1 MWRSL
6 NHRVVLPFLGIYGNK
21 LAKQFFLVSPS
32 MKNDTLAH
40 WRKEANLSTAE
51 VEERVWF
58 SSFGVV
64 LLFVDTHPAWKMLEV
79 AKGIEYIHSEGVV
92 HGDLRG
98 VFYLK
103 HIILRY

>member
-6 NHRVVLPFLGIYGNK
+6 NHRFVLPFLGIYGNK

-51 VEERVWF
+51 VEERV
-58 SSFGVV
+58 
-64 LLFVDTHPAWKMLEV
+64 
-79 AKGIEYIHSEGVV
+79 
-92 HGDLRG
+92 
-98 VFYLK
+98 
-103 HIILRY
+103 